1 MNTKAKEVR
10 KLSDEEIEIEVK
22 RLRRRLFELQTQAN
36 TEKITDTSQFGETKR
51 DIARLLTERNARA
64 NAS

>member
-1 MNTKAKEVR
+1 MNTKAREVR
-10 KLSDEEIEIEVK
+10 KLSDEEIDIEVD
-22 RLRRRLFELQTQAN
+22 RLRKRLFELRTQAG
-36 TEKITDTSQFGETKR
+36 TEKITDTSQFGNTKR